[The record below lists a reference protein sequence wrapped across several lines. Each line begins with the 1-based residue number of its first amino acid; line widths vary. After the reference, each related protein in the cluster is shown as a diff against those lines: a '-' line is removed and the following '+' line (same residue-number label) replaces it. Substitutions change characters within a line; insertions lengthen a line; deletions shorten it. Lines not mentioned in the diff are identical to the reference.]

1 MELLK
6 GLELVGVEI
15 EDGKKASMYFL
26 DTEKEEI
33 RTVQFNKQSYDQDKR
48 KFIDDNEKAEKVEK
62 WCNEFFNCTFD
73 NLESA
78 VGAKKD
84 VYVYDM
90 YCSLWEVDQVD
101 KFKEE
106 DVNLIDSGKIKEII
120 CDNVGIKIR
129 IEYNDKTYESK
140 MSYSVWLD
148 AQNKFITDPQKKIKQ
163 FEKFKDKFGVS
174 IENKDKL
181 VGTQVMFE
189 VKRAMGKYI
198 YIEIKKNS
206 KKK

>member
-26 DTEKEEI
+26 DNEKEEI
-33 RTVQFNKQSYDQDKR
+33 RTVQFNKQSYDSVKG
-48 KFIDDNEKAEKVEK
+48 KFVDDNEKAEKVEK
-62 WCNEFFNCTFD
+62 WCNEYFNCTFD

-78 VGAKKD
+78 IGAKKD
-84 VYVYDM
+84 VYVYDTF
-90 YCSLWEVDQVD
+90 CSLWEVDQVD

-106 DVNLIDSGKIKEII
+106 DINLIDSGKIKEIV
-120 CDNVGIKIR
+120 CDSVGIKIR
-129 IEYNDKTYESK
+129 IDYNGKTYESK

-148 AQNKFITDPQKKIKQ
+148 AQGKFITDPQKKIKQ

>member
-26 DTEKEEI
+26 DNEKEEI
-33 RTVQFNKQSYDQDKR
+33 RTVQFNKQSYDSVKG
-48 KFIDDNEKAEKVEK
+48 KFVDDNEKAEKVEK
-62 WCNEFFNCTFD
+62 WCNEYFNCTFD

-78 VGAKKD
+78 IGAKKD
-84 VYVYDM
+84 VYVYDTF
-90 YCSLWEVDQVD
+90 CSLWEVDQVD

-106 DVNLIDSGKIKEII
+106 DINLIDSGKIKEIV
-120 CDNVGIKIR
+120 CDSVGIKIR
-129 IEYNDKTYESK
+129 IDYNGKTYESK

-148 AQNKFITDPQKKIKQ
+148 AQGKFITDPQKKIKQ

-189 VKRAMGKYI
+189 VKKAMGKYI

>member
-33 RTVQFNKQSYDQDKR
+33 RTVQFNKQSYDSVKG
-48 KFIDDNEKAEKVEK
+48 KFVDDNEKAEKVEK
-62 WCNEFFNCTFD
+62 RCNEFFNCTFD

-78 VGAKKD
+78 VGVKKD
-84 VYVYDM
+84 VYVYDT

-106 DVNLIDSGKIKEII
+106 DINLIDSGKIKEII

-129 IEYNDKTYESK
+129 IEYNGKTYESK
-140 MSYSVWLD
+140 MGYSVWLD

-181 VGTQVMFE
+181 IGTQVMFE
-189 VKRAMGKYI
+189 VKKAMGKYI